1 MPTLFLYSITDT
13 ENLSPDLGPSASGIR
28 LALYMPGS
36 PKAGSLLETALAR
49 AALSFWGCRVASH
62 AYVSDKRLRRE
73 SGDMIRSA
81 VSSVREAAELAGF
94 PIVERRVNE
103 DVDVAG
109 VFLLFVPAAHVPA
122 LFQLTLDVGG
132 GEQHQVFVGVFA
144 QISHDILLSYSVCQI
159 SMRGRV
165 FCRVRTAA
173 GRTACVI

>member
-94 PIVERRVNE
+94 PFDPLLSPVLLSASMIPPGSGSARLYADTRREVR
-103 DVDVAG
+103 G
-109 VFLLFVPAAHVPA
+109 PW
-122 LFQLTLDVGG
+122 GSS
-132 GEQHQVFVGVFA
+132 A
-144 QISHDILLSYSVCQI
+144 QIADFEARLD
-159 SMRGRV
+159 
-165 FCRVRTAA
+165 RTRRFASP
-173 GRTACVI
+173 I